1 MTGIPEKSAFTKK
14 EWKLIETYRTPLQ
27 VQKYL
32 RSLVYNREEEGD
44 SQRSFRTVVSKG
56 SAHCLEAALTA
67 AVILEQ
73 HGYPARL
80 ISFESIDHLDHVIY
94 VYQKNGLWGSIARSR
109 DEGLH
114 GRKPVFKTARALAA
128 SYIDPYVDY
137 SGRITGFAVVDLAE
151 LGNYNWR
158 FSQRNLWKLEKYL
171 LSIRHDSLPTPE
183 IRYQKLLKRYKE
195 FRKKYPEKQA
205 TYFKNTDLWT

>member
-1 MTGIPEKSAFTKK
+1 MKPEKSAFTRK
-14 EWKLIETYRTPLQ
+14 EWKIIESHRTPLQ

-32 RSLVYNREEEGD
+32 RSLVYNKEEEGD

-67 AVILEQ
+67 AAILEQ
-73 HGYPARL
+73 HGYPPRL

-128 SYIDPYVDY
+128 SYIDPYVDF
-137 SGRITGFAVVDLAE
+137 SGRITGFKVVELSE
-151 LGNYNWR
+151 LGNYDWR
-158 FSQRNLWKLEKYL
+158 FSKRNLWKLEKYL
-171 LSIRHDSLPTPE
+171 LAIRHDSLSTPE
-183 IRYQKLLKRYKE
+183 ARYQRLLKRYKE
-195 FRKKYPEKQA
+195 FRKKHPEQQA
-205 TYFKNTDLWT
+205 TYFRNTHLWT